1 MELHNTLMGRKLIE
15 ADLPRAISALERI
28 ADALEN
34 SFKSKTEQTAKSFLI
49 NLQNDR
55 DNIDMSDG
63 EALDV
68 VYEILL
74 NKNHT

>member
-15 ADLPRAISALERI
+15 GDLPRAI
-28 ADALEN
+28 DALEKIAN
-34 SFKSKTEQTAKSFLI
+34 ALETFSKKEEAKSFLLK
-49 NLQNDR
+49 LQEEDV
-55 DNIDMSDG
+55 DMSDG

-74 NKNHT
+74 TNKNHK